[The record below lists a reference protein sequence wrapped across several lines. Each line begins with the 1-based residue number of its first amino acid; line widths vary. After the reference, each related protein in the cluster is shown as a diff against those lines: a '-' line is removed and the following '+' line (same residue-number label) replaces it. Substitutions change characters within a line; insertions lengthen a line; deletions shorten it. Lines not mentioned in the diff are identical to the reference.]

1 MEVVLTDYDG
11 DDGSAGFD
19 VAPNGREFVMKRTVS
34 EDGQLVVVHGWKR
47 ELRERFTKGT
57 P

>member
-1 MEVVLTDYDG
+1 M
-11 DDGSAGFD
+11 
-19 VAPNGREFVMKRTVS
+19 VATMRSNGREFVMKRTVS